1 MSASFAEPQLN
12 SGCVYPLWAG
22 ENSLAFI
29 SERGTSKIFA
39 YAIKWNWTTGRCLFK
54 VFKYFS
60 FAYGWQWACAH
71 VQKKLISLHTLKQ
84 SYAFSLDGWVSSR
97 CIYQG
102 VASIYGEPKWS
113 LYFALGLSSPLWFLS
128 SSGQH
133 EWTEHCGCSG
143 ERELHL
149 YFWERY
155 PNFTPYKL
163 QLLALPTYQYSF
175 WSFHFH
181 LDKFSCLSICF
192 NFFMSVST
200 LGERKRLLWGR
211 TSVRKEPSP
220 LFSKGLALEPHSH
233 PLCDCVGG
241 S

>member
-1 MSASFAEPQLN
+1 MLS
-12 SGCVYPLWAG
+12 
-22 ENSLAFI
+22 
-29 SERGTSKIFA
+29 SEIEQPAVK
-39 YAIKWNWTTGRCLFK
+39 RCLFK
-54 VFKYFS
+54 MFKYFS
-60 FAYGWQWACAH
+60 FAYDREHVSMWKRNWSPYIYAQAVLCIPFGWLGFVKVH
-71 VQKKLISLHTLKQ
+71 LS
-84 SYAFSLDGWVSSR
+84 GSR
-97 CIYQG
+97 EHLRGTEVVVI
-102 VASIYGEPKWS
+102 
-113 LYFALGLSSPLWFLS
+113 LGLSSPLWLLS
-128 SSGQH
+128 NSGQH
-133 EWTEHCGCSG
+133 EWTEHCGCPG

-149 YFWERY
+149 NFWEHY

-200 LGERKRLLWGR
+200 PGERKRLLWGR

-233 PLCDCVGG
+233 PLCDYVGG